1 MDESET
7 GPPTNEKSELS
18 EIGTSRQGGRM
29 LSQLDPDAL

>member
-7 GPPTNEKSELS
+7 EPSTDEKLEQS

-29 LSQLDPDAL
+29 INQLDPDAL